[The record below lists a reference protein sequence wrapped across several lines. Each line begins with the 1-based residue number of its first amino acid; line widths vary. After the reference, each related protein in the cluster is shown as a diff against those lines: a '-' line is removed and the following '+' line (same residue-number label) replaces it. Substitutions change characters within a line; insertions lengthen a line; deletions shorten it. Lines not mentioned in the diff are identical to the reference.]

1 VWRTVDGRA
10 RLVQRG
16 SLRNRYAPGHA
27 SVRPG
32 RTSPDSHH
40 IRWLPHTTKGLARR
54 IAVSAFAVAGAGY
67 SPRLRPPRLRRAPRR
82 SSQSPHMR
90 VRPRAC
96 RCPPPSTAGGR
107 RLGQSAPTEPPA
119 HGGPYRAGA
128 RRVAHCQPCVPRATQ
143 SRPHALHGRHALLR
157 LRRRRALRD
166 ELRTRDQG
174 EPSCGPQRRWPT
186 WSYPGRMLLAP
197 LGR

>member
-16 SLRNRYAPGHA
+16 SLRNRYAPCHA

-32 RTSPDSHH
+32 RTSPDSHQ
-40 IRWLPHTTKGLARR
+40 IRSLPHTTKGLARR
-54 IAVSAFAVAGAGY
+54 IAVRAVAGVGC

-82 SSQSPHMR
+82 SSQSPRMR

-96 RCPPPSTAGGR
+96 RYPPPSTAGGR
-107 RLGQSAPTEPPA
+107 RLGQSAPTEPLA

-143 SRPHALHGRHALLR
+143 SRQHALRGRHALLR
-157 LRRRRALRD
+157 LRRPRALRD

-174 EPSCGPQRRWPT
+174 EPCCVLQRRWPT
-186 WSYPGRMLLAP
+186 WSYPGRMPLAP